1 MAEADREAATRAAA
15 AVSWKNFMFVSP
27 DKVY

>member
-15 AVSWKNFMFVSP
+15 ALSLSMFMFVSP
-27 DKVY
+27 NKY